1 MKALVFH
8 GIEDIRLE
16 DIDTPGIGDGE
27 ILLKVHSAAICATDL
42 RVKTNGHRTIPQ
54 GETRILGHE
63 LAGEIAETGSKIK
76 HLKVGD
82 RVAVAPVAGC
92 GHCRQ
97 CISGNA
103 ILCKDNRILGLS
115 VDGGFAQYMKI
126 PESHVSG
133 GNVYRLPDDI
143 SYEVAA
149 IAEPMATVFTGME
162 ACMVKPSDTV
172 LIIGAGPLGLMH
184 TLMARI
190 FGARKVIVSEILED
204 RRQNAMKFGA
214 DEVVDPSNE
223 DLHERIM
230 RSSQGRGADAIIIAA
245 PSPEAQVESI
255 ELAAIGGYIN
265 FFGTIPKG
273 KEKITIDSNLIHY
286 KNVKLFGTTG
296 TTVLNYCRTM
306 ELLTAGR
313 IDLSAFISAEFPLER
328 FKEAFEFAKRPATLK
343 VLFKI

>member
-42 RVKTNGHRTIPQ
+42 RVKTNSHRTIPQ

-190 FGARKVIVSEILED
+190 FGARKVIVSEILE
-204 RRQNAMKFGA
+204 
-214 DEVVDPSNE
+214 E
-223 DLHERIM
+223 
-230 RSSQGRGADAIIIAA
+230 
-245 PSPEAQVESI
+245 
-255 ELAAIGGYIN
+255 
-265 FFGTIPKG
+265 PKTECH
-273 KEKITIDSNLIHY
+273 K
-286 KNVKLFGTTG
+286 VR
-296 TTVLNYCRTM
+296 CR
-306 ELLTAGR
+306 
-313 IDLSAFISAEFPLER
+313 
-328 FKEAFEFAKRPATLK
+328 
-343 VLFKI
+343 